1 MRRPEVK
8 WAVQAHS
15 LTSRWT
21 EVAISPENGRFVA
34 SVNGVSGAVHRVGGA
49 THDGSGA
56 FRTQDCHRGRRRRG
70 DRVGLSDTVELLR
83 WIPADHTYRVITV
96 SFSPSDNS
104 RLVSGGADNEICV
117 WDVDIPGLDISP
129 RGEKT
134 RTIEGRSFVAH
145 LTGAVATDSNWGF
158 GQVEASFSG
167 RAVAISNKTRNQ
179 KGNIS
184 KGAEYCD

>member
-1 MRRPEVK
+1 MGGMLALGCEGGLVKLVDEKTGEVQ

-70 DRVGLSDTVELLR
+70 DRVGLSDTLELLR
-83 WIPADHTYRVITV
+83 KIPADHTCRVITH
-96 SFSPSDNS
+96 SELFT
-104 RLVSGGADNEICV
+104 L
-117 WDVDIPGLDISP
+117 
-129 RGEKT
+129 
-134 RTIEGRSFVAH
+134 
-145 LTGAVATDSNWGF
+145 
-158 GQVEASFSG
+158 
-167 RAVAISNKTRNQ
+167 
-179 KGNIS
+179 
-184 KGAEYCD
+184 